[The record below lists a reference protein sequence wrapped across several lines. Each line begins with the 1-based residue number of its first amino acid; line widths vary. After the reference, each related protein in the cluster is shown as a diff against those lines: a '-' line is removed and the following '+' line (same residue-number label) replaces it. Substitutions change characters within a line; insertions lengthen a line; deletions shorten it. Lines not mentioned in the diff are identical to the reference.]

1 MIVIEFSIFKQLCTT
16 GVGNVRI
23 WNVETGRMT
32 RQLTVPKDQSKDTVV
47 WSCAFLSN
55 YTIVTGDSS
64 GKVTFYDGK
73 LGAVLHCYKTHDA
86 DILSVA
92 MSKNERMIFVSGVDP
107 LFLAFE
113 LGRGQILFRIIP
125 FFLVD

>member
-1 MIVIEFSIFKQLCTT
+1 M
-16 GVGNVRI
+16 RI

-32 RQLTVPKDQSKDTVV
+32 RQLTVPKDQGKDTVM

-55 YTIVTGDSS
+55 YTIVTGDSA

-73 LGAVLHCYKTHDA
+73 LGAVVHCYKTHDA
-86 DILSVA
+86 DILTVA
-92 MSKNERMIFVSGVDP
+92 MSKNEKMIFVSGVDP

-113 LGRGQILFRIIP
+113 LGKFYFFILMA
-125 FFLVD
+125 FLF